1 MACHIYEYIIHI
13 CLYICPLVDT
23 YLHIFIYSIGIYRR
37 ESVALRL
44 KHFGGHMGAERQQ
57 KMQGSALEQ
66 NQNLSSGCQKLFMQ
80 ESVCS
85 DPF

>member
-13 CLYICPLVDT
+13 CLYISPLVDT

-44 KHFGGHMGAERQQ
+44 KHFGGHMSAERQQ
-57 KMQGSALEQ
+57 KMQGSALEPI
-66 NQNLSSGCQKLFMQ
+66 
-80 ESVCS
+80 SVVAAKS
-85 DPF
+85 IL